1 MTLEYHRPQSIQ
13 DALDLLARDE
23 PHTIPLAGGTL
34 VNQAATQKTAVV
46 DLQDL
51 ALDAYQARGNF
62 LDFGATLTLQTLLEH
77 VKAGKVSLGGDFLKA
92 IEREASY
99 NLRQAATLAGT
110 LVAASGR
117 SPLATVMLALDA
129 VLTVLPGE
137 ELLGLGDLL
146 PLRTERLR
154 KRLISKITIPSNVQL
169 AYESVARS
177 PADRPIVCAAAAR
190 WSSGR
195 TRVSLGGYG
204 AAPVLVFDGTEE
216 LGAEIAARSAFSQAG
231 DVWASAEYR
240 EDVAGI
246 LAGRCVRR
254 VSEKQ

>member
-23 PHTIPLAGGTL
+23 PHTIPLAGGIL
-34 VNQAATQKTAVV
+34 VNQAATHKAAVV

-51 ALDAYQARGNF
+51 ALDAYQVRGNF
-62 LDFGATLTLQTLLEH
+62 LDLGATLTLQALLEH
-77 VKAGKVSLGGDFLKA
+77 VKAGKFSLEGDFLKA

-154 KRLISKITIPSNVQL
+154 KCLISKITIPSNVQL

-195 TRVSLGGYG
+195 TRVTLGGYG

-216 LGAEIAARSAFSQAG
+216 LGVEIAARSAYSQAG